1 MQQQHVLSGQGPTVP
16 VAAPRLSRQ
25 LPKHWWVGYLFVAP
39 AAILFAVIGLYTV
52 FQSLKLCFYSW
63 NGFDPTWTPVGLDN
77 FHQFLGGNSALT
89 DQFVQSLT
97 HNLILCATIPVGS
110 CLIGLALALLLNR
123 AGALAYVL
131 RTVYFI
137 PAVAA
142 GVATFYTWQLLYQP
156 YGGSLGVIGSL
167 FKSVGLT
174 GLVPYNGFLGDPS
187 TALAG
192 LVVVFIW
199 ANAPIAMIMYL
210 AGLQAVPDGVLEAAQ
225 IDGANAWDRLR
236 YIVWPLLFPVT
247 SLLVILFLNV
257 AIQDYQTVFVMTN
270 GNPAGATNVVGLMVY
285 NYASVNYGS
294 TGGSA
299 ANMGLGSAM
308 GWVLAALTLVVS
320 LVNLRVF
327 RSRT

>member
-1 MQQQHVLSGQGPTVP
+1 MQQQQVAGSGVP
-16 VAAPRLSRQ
+16 GAPDGAGRRTRRLPRQ
-25 LPKHWWVGYLFVAP
+25 WWVGYLFVAP
-39 AAILFAVIGLYTV
+39 AALLFAVVGLYTV

-89 DQFVQSLT
+89 EQFDQSLI

-110 CLIGLALALLLNR
+110 CLIGLGLALLLNR
-123 AGALAYVL
+123 AGPLAYVL

-156 YGGSLGVIGSL
+156 FGGSLGVIGSL
-167 FKSVGLT
+167 FKAVGLG

-187 TALAG
+187 TALAS
-192 LVVVFIW
+192 LIVVFIW
-199 ANAPIAMIMYL
+199 SNAPIAMIMYL
-210 AGLQAVPDGVLEAAQ
+210 AGLQAVPGGVSEAAQ
-225 IDGANAWDRLR
+225 IDGASAWDRLR

-285 NYASVNYGS
+285 NYASANYGGN
-294 TGGSA
+294 TRSA

-320 LVNLRVF
+320 LINLRVF